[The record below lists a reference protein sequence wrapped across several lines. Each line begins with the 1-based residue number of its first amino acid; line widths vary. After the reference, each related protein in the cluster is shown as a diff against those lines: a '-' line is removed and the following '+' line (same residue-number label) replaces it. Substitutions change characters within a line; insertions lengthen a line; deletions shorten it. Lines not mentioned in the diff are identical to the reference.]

1 MTCDEV
7 RYNKIRRDM
16 TGREER
22 TLDEIRLDY
31 MRGTIGQQN
40 VGDQDMYKKHRTG

>member
-7 RYNKIRRDM
+7 RYNKIRRDK

-22 TLDEIRLDY
+22 TLDKTGREERTLDKTG
-31 MRGTIGQQN
+31 R
-40 VGDQDMYKKHRTG
+40 KERTLD